1 MRREGRGKEGRKEE
15 QKGGRKLM
23 KLMEEGVRQMHLH
36 SKTASFLGPS
46 WNVDR

>member
-1 MRREGRGKEGRKEE
+1 MEDG
-15 QKGGRKLM
+15 
-23 KLMEEGVRQMHLH
+23 MEEGVRQMHLH